1 MVFLKHR
8 FSPGLA
14 CKNSVGVLKSVGTRP
29 CGSSCI
35 RGGLFVG
42 ALILPGAA
50 GFQPLVGVL
59 GRAGRA
65 EGESLLGR
73 MRHTRVQVH
82 TSSGSWHLS
91 RL

>member
-1 MVFLKHR
+1 M
-8 FSPGLA
+8 
-14 CKNSVGVLKSVGTRP
+14 
-29 CGSSCI
+29 
-35 RGGLFVG
+35 G

-65 EGESLLGR
+65 EGGSLLGR